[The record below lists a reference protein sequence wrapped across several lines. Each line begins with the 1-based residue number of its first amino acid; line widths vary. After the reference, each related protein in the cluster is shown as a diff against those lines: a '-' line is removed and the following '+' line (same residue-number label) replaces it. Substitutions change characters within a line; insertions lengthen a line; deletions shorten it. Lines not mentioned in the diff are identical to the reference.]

1 MLPCITLGYPKPE
14 VSWLKDEELIQVPK
28 RQQRWCSYSPT
39 WCYPLTVSV
48 DWQVSERVTVL
59 DYGALKIHN
68 IQKEDAGQYRC
79 VARNSL
85 GMAFSRLVNI
95 QVQGR
100 LATLCVS
107 ACVFLASSCHNL
119 CLAAPARILR
129 VPRERRVEYGSLVS
143 LECNATG
150 SPVPT
155 ITWLENGNTVSC
167 QGYSTGLN
175 QKSED
180 IAAAS

>member
-1 MLPCITLGYPKPE
+1 MLA
-14 VSWLKDEELIQVPK
+14 S
-28 RQQRWCSYSPT
+28 
-39 WCYPLTVSV
+39 TVSV
-48 DWQVSERVTVL
+48 DWQVTERVTVL
-59 DYGALKIHN
+59 DSGALKIHN
-68 IQKEDAGQYRC
+68 IHKEDAGQYRC

-85 GMAFSRLVNI
+85 GLVFSKLVTI

-100 LATLCVS
+100 SAALCVCVCLCVS
-107 ACVFLASSCHNL
+107 AIAGRNP

-167 QGYSTGLN
+167 PHGLVALLSSAESVSHQTRLDQKTGTDRTRLT
-175 QKSED
+175 
-180 IAAAS
+180 

>member
-1 MLPCITLGYPKPE
+1 MLLLPKVVLP
-14 VSWLKDEELIQVPK
+14 S
-28 RQQRWCSYSPT
+28 S
-39 WCYPLTVSV
+39 VSV

-100 LATLCVS
+100 LATLGVCV
-107 ACVFLASSCHNL
+107 CV
-119 CLAAPARILR
+119 CLSVL
-129 VPRERRVEYGSLVS
+129 
-143 LECNATG
+143 
-150 SPVPT
+150 
-155 ITWLENGNTVSC
+155 
-167 QGYSTGLN
+167 
-175 QKSED
+175 
-180 IAAAS
+180 

>member
-1 MLPCITLGYPKPE
+1 ML
-14 VSWLKDEELIQVPK
+14 VS
-28 RQQRWCSYSPT
+28 
-39 WCYPLTVSV
+39 TVSV
-48 DWQVSERVTVL
+48 DWQVNERVTVL
-59 DYGALKIHN
+59 DSGALKIHN

-85 GMAFSRLVNI
+85 GYVFSRLVTI

-100 LATLCVS
+100 LATLCVCVCLCVS
-107 ACVFLASSCHNL
+107 AIAGRNP

-129 VPRERRVEYGSLVS
+129 VPREKRVEYGSLVS

-167 QGYSTGLN
+167 PHGQGAKYLRKQQLPGGAV
-175 QKSED
+175 EFC
-180 IAAAS
+180 